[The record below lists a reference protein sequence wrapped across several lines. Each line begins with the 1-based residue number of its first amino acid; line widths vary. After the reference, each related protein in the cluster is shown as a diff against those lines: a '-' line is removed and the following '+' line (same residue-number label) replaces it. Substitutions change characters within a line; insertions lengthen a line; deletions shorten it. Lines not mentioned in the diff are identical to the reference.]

1 MSAVFFRKRIVKIVA
16 LALLVCML
24 ALACICARRKTVE
37 IQTSKDFY
45 FLVDTSSHVEASTHG
60 VQYVG
65 GAGYLLEKDGGAC
78 VAYSVY
84 VKEENALRAKET
96 LLQDAK
102 SVEAVK
108 MTGGNM
114 KIRRK
119 DRHKANALQG
129 AMESLYGNICLLEAE
144 IARLEDGATQQSS
157 ARILAILERNFEY
170 LATHYADVYNAYAK
184 RCLESARI
192 LDEMQKEIIY
202 AKDLR
207 YLQCELCVAYG
218 ELTANYPL

>member
-1 MSAVFFRKRIVKIVA
+1 M
-16 LALLVCML
+16 LVCML
-24 ALACICARRKTVE
+24 ALVCICVRRKTVE
-37 IQTSKDFY
+37 VQTGKDFY

-84 VKEENALRAKET
+84 VKEENALRAKEA
-96 LLQDAK
+96 LLQNSK
-102 SVEAVK
+102 SVETVK
-108 MTGGNM
+108 TSVENM

-119 DRHKANALQG
+119 DKDKAKALQG

-144 IARLEDGATQQSS
+144 IARLENGATQQSS
-157 ARILAILERNFEY
+157 ARILAVLERNFEY
-170 LATHYADVYNAYAK
+170 LATNYADIYNAYAK

-192 LDEMQKEIIY
+192 LSEMQKEIIY

>member
-1 MSAVFFRKRIVKIVA
+1 MSAVFFRKRIVKITA
-16 LALLVCML
+16 GGLLVCML
-24 ALACICARRKTVE
+24 ALVCICVRRKTVE
-37 IQTSKDFY
+37 VQTGKDFY

-84 VKEENALRAKET
+84 VKEENALRAKEA
-96 LLQDAK
+96 LLQNSK
-102 SVEAVK
+102 SVETVK
-108 MTGGNM
+108 TSVENM

-119 DRHKANALQG
+119 DKDKAKALQG

-144 IARLEDGATQQSS
+144 IARLENGATQQSS
-157 ARILAILERNFEY
+157 ARILAVLERNFEY
-170 LATHYADVYNAYAK
+170 LATNYADIYNAYAK

-192 LDEMQKEIIY
+192 LSEMQKEIIY